1 MSELIDNA
9 AGRRRDVLKH
19 MLRELHGGAAPD
31 AVRTELTRLLGEVPY
46 GEVVEV
52 EQELLREGLKPAQ
65 LQQACDAHAAA
76 LEGVVSLSR
85 AKAPPP
91 GHPVQVFRAENAAL
105 AAEVTALE
113 RLCLDLAA
121 LPDGAAPGKTLEHV
135 RGRLHAL
142 MDVDKHYL
150 RKEHLLFPFLEQ
162 RGVTGPPQVMW
173 GKHDETRKLLADALL
188 ALAAVERGEADPRAL
203 PRLALRP
210 AAAAVRGMV
219 DKEERILLPMC
230 LERLEEA
237 EWIAIARQS
246 PEIGFCLVAPETEW
260 PAREAEAAGP
270 ESGGDRIGFPTGSF
284 THAELGAILN
294 ALPLDA
300 TFVDR
305 EDRVRWFS
313 GGAERVF
320 SRSRAI
326 IGRKVQFCHPP
337 SSVHVV
343 EEILAAFRS
352 GARDRAAFWIEMRG
366 RFVHIEYV
374 ALRGTAGEYLGC
386 LEVTQ
391 DLTEKRA
398 LSGERRLLAWDGGA
412 PPKIRSR
419 PASD

>member
-1 MSELIDNA
+1 MSELIDNT
-9 AGRRRDVLKH
+9 AGRRRDVLKQL
-19 MLRELHGGAAPD
+19 LRELHGGAAPEG
-31 AVRTELTRLLGEVPY
+31 VRARLTGLLGEVPY
-46 GEVVEV
+46 GEVVDV
-52 EQELLREGLKPAQ
+52 EQELLREGLKPAE
-65 LQQACDAHAAA
+65 LHQACDLHAQA
-76 LEGVVSLSR
+76 LDGIVSLSR

-105 AAEVTALE
+105 VAEVTALE
-113 RLCLDLAA
+113 RLSLDLSA
-121 LPDGAAPGKTLEHV
+121 LPEGAAPGKTLDHV

-150 RKEHLLFPFLEQ
+150 RKEHLLFPFLER

-173 GKHDETRKLLADALL
+173 GKHDETRKLLADALA
-188 ALAAVERGEADPRAL
+188 ALAAVERGDADPRAL

-219 DKEERILLPMC
+219 EKEERILLPMC
-230 LERLEEA
+230 LERLDEA
-237 EWIAIARQS
+237 EWIEIARQS
-246 PEIGFCLVAPETEW
+246 PEIGFCLVAPEAEW
-260 PAREAEAAGP
+260 PGREAEAAGA
-270 ESGGDRIGFPTGSF
+270 ESRGDRIGFPTGSF
-284 THAELGAILN
+284 THAELGAILS

-305 EDRVRWFS
+305 DDRVRWFS
-313 GGAERVF
+313 AGAERVF

-352 GARDRAAFWIEMRG
+352 GARDRAAFWIELRG

-374 ALRGTAGEYLGC
+374 ALRGGAGEYLGC

-412 PPKIRSR
+412 PPAKTPN
-419 PASD
+419 PA

>member
-1 MSELIDNA
+1 MSELIDNT
-9 AGRRRDVLKH
+9 AGRRRDVLKQL
-19 MLRELHGGAAPD
+19 LRELHGGAAPD
-31 AVRTELTRLLGEVPY
+31 GVRARLTGLLGEVPY
-46 GEVVEV
+46 GEVVDV
-52 EQELLREGLKPAQ
+52 EQELLREGMKPAE
-65 LQQACDAHAAA
+65 LHQACDLHAQA
-76 LEGVVSLSR
+76 LDGIVSLSR
-85 AKAPPP
+85 SKAPPP
-91 GHPVQVFRAENAAL
+91 GHPVQVFSVENAAL
-105 AAEVTALE
+105 VAEVTALE
-113 RLCLDLAA
+113 RLSLDLSA
-121 LPDGAAPGKTLEHV
+121 LPEGAAPGKTLDHV

-150 RKEHLLFPFLEQ
+150 RKEHLLFPFLER

-173 GKHDETRKLLADALL
+173 GKHDETRKLLAEALA

-203 PRLALRP
+203 PRFALRP

-219 DKEERILLPMC
+219 EKEERILLPMC
-230 LERLEEA
+230 LERLDEA
-237 EWIAIARQS
+237 EWIEIARQS
-246 PEIGFCLVAPETEW
+246 PEIGFCLVAPEAEW
-260 PAREAEAAGP
+260 PGREAEAAGA
-270 ESGGDRIGFPTGSF
+270 ESRGDRIGFPTGSF
-284 THAELGAILN
+284 THAELGAILS

-305 EDRVRWFS
+305 DDRVRWFS
-313 GGAERVF
+313 AGPERVF

-352 GARDRAAFWIEMRG
+352 GARDRAAFWIELRG

-374 ALRGTAGEYLGC
+374 ALRGGAGEYLGC

-412 PPKIRSR
+412 TPPKTPQ
-419 PASD
+419 PA

>member
-1 MSELIDNA
+1 MSELIDNG
-9 AGRRRDVLKH
+9 AGRRRDLLKEL
-19 MLRELHGGAAPD
+19 LRELHRGAAPD
-31 AVRTELTRLLGEVPY
+31 AVRAQLTELLGEVPY

-52 EQELLREGLKPAQ
+52 EQELLRDGLKPAQ
-65 LQQACDAHAAA
+65 LQQACDLHAQA
-76 LEGVVSLSR
+76 LDGVVSLSR

-113 RLCLDLAA
+113 RLSMDLAA
-121 LPDGAAPGKTLEHV
+121 LPDGAAPGKTLDQV

-150 RKEHLLFPFLEQ
+150 RKEHLLFPFLEK

-173 GKHDETRKLLADALL
+173 GKHDETRKLLADALA
-188 ALAAVERGEADPRAL
+188 ALAAVERGEGDPRAL

-210 AAAAVRGMV
+210 AATAVRGMV
-219 DKEERILLPMC
+219 DKEERILLPMS
-230 LERLEEA
+230 LERLDEA
-237 EWIAIARQS
+237 EWMEIARQS
-246 PEIGFCLVAPETEW
+246 PEIGFCLVAPEAEW
-260 PAREAEAAGP
+260 PADAAQAGP
-270 ESGGDRIGFPTGSF
+270 DARADRIGFPTGSF

-305 EDRVRWFS
+305 DDRVRWFS
-313 GGAERVF
+313 GGTERVF

-343 EEILAAFRS
+343 EEILAALRN
-352 GARDRAAFWIEMRG
+352 GARERAAFWIEKRG

-374 ALRGTAGEYLGC
+374 ALRGAAGEYLGC

-398 LSGERRLLAWDGGA
+398 LTGERRLLEWDA
-412 PPKIRSR
+412 PPADGKGP
-419 PASD
+419 PAP

>member
-1 MSELIDNA
+1 MSELIDNG
-9 AGRRRDVLKH
+9 AGRRRDLLKDA
-19 MLRELHGGAAPD
+19 LRELHGGGAPE
-31 AVRTELTRLLGEVPY
+31 AVRARLAQLLGEVPY

-52 EQELLREGLKPAQ
+52 EQELLRDGLKPAQ
-65 LQQACDAHAAA
+65 LQQACDLHARA
-76 LEGVVSLSR
+76 LDGVVPLTR

-105 AAEVTALE
+105 AAEATALE
-113 RLCLDLAA
+113 RLSMDLAA
-121 LPDGAAPGKTLEHV
+121 LPEGAAPGKTLDHV

-150 RKEHLLFPFLEQ
+150 RKEHLLFPFLEKH
-162 RGVTGPPQVMW
+162 GVTGPPQVMW
-173 GKHDETRKLLADALL
+173 GKHDETRKLLADALA
-188 ALAAVERGEADPRAL
+188 ALAAVERGEGDPRAL

-219 DKEERILLPMC
+219 DKEERILLPMS
-230 LERLEEA
+230 LERLDEM
-237 EWIAIARQS
+237 EWTEIARQS
-246 PEIGFCLVAPETEW
+246 PEIGFCLVAPDAEW
-260 PAREAEAAGP
+260 PGDAAQAAGA
-270 ESGGDRIGFPTGSF
+270 GVRDDRIGFPTGSF
-284 THAELGAILN
+284 THAELGAILS

-305 EDRVRWFS
+305 DDRVRWFS

-343 EEILAAFRS
+343 EEILAALRS
-352 GARDRAAFWIEMRG
+352 GARDRAAFWIEKRG

-391 DLTEKRA
+391 DLTDKRA
-398 LSGERRLLAWDGGA
+398 LTGERRLLEWDA
-412 PPKIRSR
+412 PPPGPNVPS
-419 PASD
+419 AA

>member
-76 LEGVVSLSR
+76 LEGVVTLSR

-150 RKEHLLFPFLEQ
+150 RKEHLLFPFIEQ
-162 RGVTGPPQVMW
+162 RAVTGPPQVMW

-237 EWIAIARQS
+237 EWVAIARQS

-270 ESGGDRIGFPTGSF
+270 ESGAERIGFPTGSF

-313 GGAERVF
+313 AGTERVF

-352 GARDRAAFWIEMRG
+352 GARDRAAFWIALRG

-374 ALRGTAGEYLGC
+374 ALRGAAGEYLGC

-412 PPKIRSR
+412 PPPKTPQ
-419 PASD
+419 PA